1 MGEDNEMLIATDDCA
16 KRRLTEP
23 LEILTAVSILQS
35 RGVRRDDMILE
46 MSKIFYVDLDE
57 FNRVFRKA

>member
-1 MGEDNEMLIATDDCA
+1 MFIATEDSA

-23 LEILTAVSILQS
+23 LEILTAVSILLA
-35 RGVRRDDMILE
+35 RGVKRDQIILE

-57 FNRVFRKA
+57 FDRLFRKL

>member
-1 MGEDNEMLIATDDCA
+1 MFTATEDSA

-35 RGVRRDDMILE
+35 RGVKRDE
-46 MSKIFYVDLDE
+46 MAVEISKIFYVDLDE
-57 FNRVFRKA
+57 FNRVFRKT

>member
-1 MGEDNEMLIATDDCA
+1 MFIATDDSA

-23 LEILTAVSILQS
+23 LEILTAVSILQA
-35 RGVRRDDMILE
+35 RGVKRDEMILE

-57 FNRVFRKA
+57 FDRVFRRL

>member
-1 MGEDNEMLIATDDCA
+1 MFIATEDSA

-23 LEILTAVSILQS
+23 LEILTAVSILQA
-35 RGVRRDDMILE
+35 RGVNRDQIILE

-57 FNRVFRKA
+57 FDRLFRKL